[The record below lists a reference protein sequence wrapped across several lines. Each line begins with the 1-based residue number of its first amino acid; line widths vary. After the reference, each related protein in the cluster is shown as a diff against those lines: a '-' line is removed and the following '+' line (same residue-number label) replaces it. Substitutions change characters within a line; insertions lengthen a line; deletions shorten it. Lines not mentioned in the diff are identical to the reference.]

1 MALAVSWDI
10 LRYSSETHL
19 AWQSQSALGGAPIS
33 TSRQPPDDPL
43 DAFCKD
49 TEAYLSGRIGG
60 RLSRLTF
67 AAKDIFDVA
76 GHVTGGGNPDW
87 KATHPPAERNAW
99 VIQTLVNAGA
109 DMVGK
114 THTDELTRGILGE
127 NAHYGTPINSKALE
141 RVPGGSSSGSAAA
154 VAGGLVNF
162 ALGSDTG
169 GSVRI
174 PASFCGLY
182 GLRPTHGRIPLD
194 GILMQAPSYDTIGWF
209 ARDAETYARV
219 SEVLFQNQIPDVSPS
234 RLVIAQDAFEEADES
249 VSGVLLP
256 LAEKIAALADSS
268 STQRL
273 SPNGLA
279 EWASQQNVLQSKE
292 AWDSVKNWVDQVNPR
307 FSFWVSERYTLAIN
321 LTQDQL
327 DEAVVLRDQV
337 RNKMDEVFAGGGFV
351 CLPTSPCPAPL
362 RGLPA
367 SAKKELQSRLSRLT
381 CIAGTTG
388 RPQLSIPMAEVNGLP
403 VGISIMG
410 DHGSDEELIGFA
422 RRVEAALA
430 R

>member
-1 MALAVSWDI
+1 MPSL
-10 LRYSSETHL
+10 
-19 AWQSQSALGGAPIS
+19 
-33 TSRQPPDDPL
+33 RQPLADPL

-49 TEAYLSGRIGG
+49 TDAYLAGTLGG
-60 RLSRLTF
+60 SLSSMTF

-99 VIQTLVNAGA
+99 VVQALVDAGA
-109 DMVGK
+109 TMVGK

-127 NAHYGTPINSKALE
+127 NSHYGTPINSKALN

-154 VAGGLVNF
+154 VAGGLVDF

-182 GLRPTHGRIPLD
+182 GLRPTPGRIPSE

-209 ARDAETYARV
+209 TRDAATYARV
-219 SEVLFQNQIPDVSPS
+219 AEALFGTTIPDSVPS
-234 RLVIAQDAFEEADES
+234 RLVIAQDAFEEADED
-249 VSGVLLP
+249 VAEILLA
-256 LAEKIAALADSS
+256 LAEKIAALAGS
-268 STQRL
+268 STTERL
-273 SPNGLA
+273 APNGLA

-292 AWDSVKNWVDQVNPR
+292 AWDSVKDWVDQVNPR
-307 FSFWVSERYTLAIN
+307 FSFWVSERYNLAIG
-321 LTQDQL
+321 LTDAQV
-327 DEAVVLRDQV
+327 DEAAVVRDAV
-337 RNKMDEVFAGGGFV
+337 RARMDEVFAGGGFV
-351 CLPTSPCPAPL
+351 CLPTAVVPAPL

-367 SAKKELQSRLSRLT
+367 SAKKEVQGRLSRLT

-388 RPQLSIPMAEVNGLP
+388 RPQLSLPLGEVNGLP

-410 DHGSDEELIGFA
+410 DRGSDEELIGFA
-422 RRVEAALA
+422 RRIESALA
-430 R
+430 G